1 MKAWE
6 ARQILEGLDPQQEV
20 TLTIGRKRQT
30 VKPPQF
36 HDYVCNYPLFQ
47 KPQWISDYET
57 KQGTI
62 KCH

>member
-6 ARQILEGLDPQQEV
+6 AQQILEGIDPQQEV
-20 TLTIGRKRQT
+20 TLTIGRKRQA

-36 HDYVCNYPLFQ
+36 HDHVYTYPLFQ
-47 KPQWISDYET
+47 KPQWVSDYET
-57 KQGTI
+57 KRDTI